1 MAIRILAS
9 DLDGTLLNG
18 EGRISP
24 ETAEAVRMA
33 QKNGMRFVAATG
45 RAWSTA
51 YPILREAGIEAGYV
65 LLNGAEFRV
74 SSGEVIYQE
83 SMRRDTA
90 KKLMDYLSCEGI
102 DFEINTDQGDFSTNT
117 QICQTADRLDNLFH
131 FWSRNPKILKFFI
144 FSKGPV
150 IPEEIKKYITKQK
163 EISVTSSARWNLEI
177 TAAGAQKGKMLQ
189 RAAEFYQVPA
199 EEVMVFG
206 DGENDEN
213 MFREFRHSRAVANA
227 VPNIQN
233 LAEKVISNNCE
244 NGVAE
249 EINHILKM
257 EVNRMG
263 FFKKKEKEEPVKS
276 LKAFVPGKVISIT
289 EVNDQV
295 FSSKALGDGVAIQPT
310 AQIVTAPC
318 DGVISM
324 IAEGSNHAI
333 GMTLNN
339 GVELL
344 LHIGLDTVSLNGEGF
359 HVFVKADAKVKQGD
373 KLMEFDK
380 NFIESKGFETTC
392 VLVVT
397 NSDDYPD
404 AEYLSGMEAVQNET
418 EICRF

>member
-1 MAIRILAS
+1 
-9 DLDGTLLNG
+9 
-18 EGRISP
+18 
-24 ETAEAVRMA
+24 
-33 QKNGMRFVAATG
+33 
-45 RAWSTA
+45 
-51 YPILREAGIEAGYV
+51 
-65 LLNGAEFRV
+65 
-74 SSGEVIYQE
+74 
-83 SMRRDTA
+83 
-90 KKLMDYLSCEGI
+90 
-102 DFEINTDQGDFSTNT
+102 
-117 QICQTADRLDNLFH
+117 
-131 FWSRNPKILKFFI
+131 
-144 FSKGPV
+144 
-150 IPEEIKKYITKQK
+150 
-163 EISVTSSARWNLEI
+163 
-177 TAAGAQKGKMLQ
+177 
-189 RAAEFYQVPA
+189 
-199 EEVMVFG
+199 
-206 DGENDEN
+206 
-213 MFREFRHSRAVANA
+213 
-227 VPNIQN
+227 
-233 LAEKVISNNCE
+233 
-244 NGVAE
+244 
-249 EINHILKM
+249 
-257 EVNRMG
+257 MG

-276 LKAFVPGKVISIT
+276 LKAFVSGKVISIT